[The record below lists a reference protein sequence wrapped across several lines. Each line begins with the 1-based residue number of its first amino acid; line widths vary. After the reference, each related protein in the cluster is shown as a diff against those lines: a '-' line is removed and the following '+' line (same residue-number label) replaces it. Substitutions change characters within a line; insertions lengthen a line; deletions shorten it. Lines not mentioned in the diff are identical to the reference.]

1 MQWFLADIMEHFP
14 IMTKGIVQQ
23 KWQQNISMKK
33 KIQENLLVPKSFH
46 KQVWQKQMA
55 TLRETNSDMKTLI
68 SDQLVSARKM

>member
-1 MQWFLADIMEHFP
+1 MIFSRYYGAFPHHDQRYSTAETNDI
-14 IMTKGIVQQ
+14 TKYIYE
-23 KWQQNISMKK
+23 K